1 MNTIAFASLL
11 KDPATQVKD
20 AFLFRYTQAALVV
33 EEVADRPPSEFDGR
47 TPFVLPDWW
56 RPTPAHAGTAR
67 FRLHPV
73 HRFGSVVWLE
83 KTRRNPFANL
93 ITIGRAPNN
102 DIRYPLE
109 SLSKLHATLAKSGT
123 RATGGSTA
131 VPIWYVQDHSS
142 RNGTFVNDKAL
153 APGRLHELQ
162 DGDQIRFCRE
172 LKARFFTAPALYD
185 FVSLVARMAPRDGEG

>member
-33 EEVADRPPSEFDGR
+33 EEVADRPPCDFDGR

-56 RPTPAHAGTAR
+56 RPTPAHVAGR
-67 FRLHPV
+67 NRPHPV
-73 HRFGSVVWLE
+73 HRFGSIVWLE

-93 ITIGRAPNN
+93 ITVGRAPNN

-109 SLSKLHATLAKSGT
+109 SLSKLHATLMKS
-123 RATGGSTA
+123 
-131 VPIWYVQDHSS
+131 D
-142 RNGTFVNDKAL
+142 
-153 APGRLHELQ
+153 
-162 DGDQIRFCRE
+162 
-172 LKARFFTAPALYD
+172 
-185 FVSLVARMAPRDGEG
+185 